1 MRSKAQSNYSKPAR
15 YVFTSPKT
23 FTETSLSLLNSRI
36 FVLTLGSYL
45 RVLVEGGGC
54 SGFQYKFELE
64 EGNIDAEED
73 KVFEKEGAKIVVDET
88 SLEYLKGS
96 TIEYHTELIR

>member
-1 MRSKAQSNYSKPAR
+1 M
-15 YVFTSPKT
+15 
-23 FTETSLSLLNSRI
+23 
-36 FVLTLGSYL
+36 LGSYL

-96 TIEYHTELIR
+96 TIEYHTELIRYHRNVPIDFKFL